1 MQNSIRCKAFNC
13 YFLGKED
20 NISEKII
27 SRIISFIL
35 KTNISDIYR
44 HKYIRIKIN
53 LDHDLA
59 LEKPL
64 NIHNSVILIKSVFN
78 KNYSHYFYQEVVE
91 KKLYE

>member
-20 NISEKII
+20 ISEKII

-53 LDHDLA
+53 LDDDLA

-91 KKLYE
+91 KKSYE